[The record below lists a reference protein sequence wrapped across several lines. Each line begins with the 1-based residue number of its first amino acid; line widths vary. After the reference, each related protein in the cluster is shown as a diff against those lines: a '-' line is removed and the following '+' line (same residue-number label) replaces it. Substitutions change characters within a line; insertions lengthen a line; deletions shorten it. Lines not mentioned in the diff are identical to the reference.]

1 MGHKCCKTAQHH
13 DHHTQVATTAHEQN
27 FNVFDNVGRGITRAG
42 FAGG

>member
-1 MGHKCCKTAQHH
+1 MSHISGKTAQHH

-27 FNVFDNVGRGITRAG
+27 FNIFNNISGGITGAG